1 MCRRPVCHRE
11 GQAGFTLIE
20 LVVVVGL
27 ISIVLAILTLGVSRA
42 SDAFS
47 LRRGASVATSEL
59 RRAHAGAV
67 SDGVDYVVEFVL
79 ANPGSLKIYRSTAT
93 SQTCPTGMMP
103 PPPATSTLCTR
114 TIADQQWPSSVAIN
128 NPGTTFAAC
137 SAPADTANKCV
148 TFKPLGYAETSST
161 CSSTPCKVQ
170 LTSRSGT
177 TLNVEIAL
185 STGRVSVQ
193 P

>member
-1 MCRRPVCHRE
+1 MCRRLMRHRD

-27 ISIVLAILTLGVSRA
+27 TSIVLAILTLGVRRA

-47 LRRGASVATSEL
+47 LRRAASVATSEL

-67 SDGVDYVVEFVL
+67 SDGVDYTVEFVL
-79 ANPGSLKIYRSTAT
+79 ANPGSMKVYRSTAT
-93 SQTCPTGMMP
+93 AQTCPPGMVPVP
-103 PPPATSTLCTR
+103 PTATTLCTR
-114 TIADQQWPSSVAIN
+114 TLADQQWPASVAIN
-128 NPGTTFAAC
+128 DSATTFPAC
-137 SAPADTANKCV
+137 AAPANPANKCV
-148 TFKPLGYAETSST
+148 TFKPLGYAQTSGT
-161 CSSTPCKVQ
+161 CGAPACMVQ
-170 LTSRSGT
+170 LRSRSGV

-185 STGRVSVQ
+185 ATGRVGIR